1 MVTVIR
7 VFGWWYIG
15 RCIGRCRIV
24 RHDVGRYGVG
34 RYGIGPIMI
43 GPYAFRLLQPFPY
56 HHDPVHMV
64 GHHHERIDVHMR
76 HVFRYGIPTP
86 LRQFAD
92 GRSMHYTIRN
102 VSKQMAS
109 VIGTDGQVTYLSA
122 GRYAPCW
129 A

>member
-1 MVTVIR
+1 MHV
-7 VFGWWYIG
+7 
-15 RCIGRCRIV
+15 V
-24 RHDVGRYGVG
+24 R
-34 RYGIGPIMI
+34 
-43 GPYAFRLLQPFPY
+43 
-56 HHDPVHMV
+56 
-64 GHHHERIDVHMR
+64 HHHEFPHIHMG
-76 HVFRYGIPTP
+76 HVFRYRIPTP